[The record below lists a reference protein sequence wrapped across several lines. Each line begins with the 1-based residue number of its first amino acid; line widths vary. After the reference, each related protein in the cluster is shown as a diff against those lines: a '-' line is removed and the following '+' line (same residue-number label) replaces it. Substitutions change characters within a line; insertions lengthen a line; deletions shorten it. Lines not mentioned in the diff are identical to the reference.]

1 MEPSIGVTGPLPRS
15 EAVVAVTRDLD
26 RGRATEADVEAA
38 YTAAEQEVLATETKL
53 GLAPFT
59 GGYLRW
65 PDLFRP
71 FSVGWPGFE
80 VGPLTR
86 WFETNTFYRQPVL
99 QHPPERTP
107 GRIAPWLPAATLHEP
122 AERFR
127 VILPG
132 PYTFAGLLDN
142 RSGET
147 IPSIVYRLG
156 RLLAEE
162 IRELR
167 GLGYATF
174 QLQEPL
180 LVTSPPE
187 GPTAESVRAAYGPIA
202 EAADGATST
211 VWSFFGDAAPAFPL
225 LASLPVTVV
234 GIDLSETDPSR
245 LHEPR
250 RRIGLG
256 LGCIDPRTTLRED
269 PATLAPIVRELD
281 ARLRPASILLGPGA
295 PLDLLP
301 WESARGKLGLLPAA
315 KALLARG
322 AW

>member
-1 MEPSIGVTGPLPRS
+1 MEPSTAVTGPLPRP
-15 EAVVAVTRDLD
+15 EAVVTKTRDLD

-38 YTAAEQEVLATETKL
+38 YAAAELEVLSTETRL
-53 GLAPFT
+53 GLSPAT

-71 FSVGWPGFE
+71 FSLGWPGFE
-80 VGPLTR
+80 VGPLVR
-86 WFETNTFYRQPVL
+86 WFETNTFYRQPIL
-99 QHPPERTP
+99 QHPPERQP
-107 GRIAPWLPAATLHEP
+107 GRISPWLPAATLHESP
-122 AERFR
+122 ERFR

-147 IPSIVYRLG
+147 VPALVYRLG

-167 GLGYATF
+167 GVGYGSF
-174 QLQEPL
+174 QFQEPL
-180 LVTSPPE
+180 LATSPPE

-202 EAADGATST
+202 EAAEGATT
-211 VWSFFGDAAPAFPL
+211 AVWSFFGDAGPVFPL
-225 LASLPVTVV
+225 LASLPVGTV
-234 GIDLSETDPSR
+234 GIDLAETDPGR

-256 LGCIDPRTTLRED
+256 VGCIDPRTTLRED
-269 PATLAPIVRELD
+269 PTELARIVRDLEI
-281 ARLRPASILLGPGA
+281 RLRPGSVLLGPGA

-301 WESARGKLGLLPAA
+301 WESARAKLQLLPAA
-315 KALLARG
+315 RALLAGG
-322 AW
+322 AG